1 MMRPGRVAAHRGPAG
16 RLAVVT
22 IVAGR
27 HHHLRAHLAA
37 LARST
42 RAPDLHVVVAMGDPE
57 IAGLVGD
64 GPLARHGVDVVTRE
78 LEVPGD
84 GELPL
89 AAARNMGADEAIS
102 RGCDLLVFLD
112 VDCLVSAEALGR
124 YERAWRRTRG
134 RRRGPVLLSGPVS
147 YLPPL
152 PSGQG
157 TYPTAGLA
165 SLARP
170 HAARPAPRP
179 GRSARA
185 DDLRL
190 FWSLSFAVAAQ
201 QWDDIGGFSTAYRGY
216 GGEDTDFA
224 MRVAATRGVLYWV
237 GGADAFHQHHEV
249 ESPPLRHLASIV
261 RNANHF
267 HERWG
272 WFPME
277 GWLGAFERLGLAERD
292 PVSHRWVVLQ
302 RDESAV
308 VADVLIEHPVD

>member
-1 MMRPGRVAAHRGPAG
+1 MTREA

-27 HHHLRAHLAA
+27 HRHLRAHLAS
-37 LARST
+37 LARSA
-42 RAPDLHVVVAMGDPE
+42 RRPDVHVVVSMGDPE
-57 IAGLVGD
+57 IAGVVAD
-64 GPLARHGVDVVTRE
+64 GPLARHGVDVICRAVD
-78 LEVPGD
+78 VPDD

-89 AAARNMGADEAIS
+89 AAARNLGADEALR

-112 VDCLVSAEALGR
+112 VDCLVSSGALGR

-134 RRRGPVLLSGPVS
+134 RHRGPVLLSGPVS

-152 PSGQG
+152 TPGQH
-157 TYPTAGLA
+157 TYPTGRLA

-179 GRSARA
+179 GRLVRA
-185 DDLRL
+185 ADLRL
-190 FWSLSFAVAAQ
+190 FWSLSFAVAALR
-201 QWDDIGGFSTAYRGY
+201 WDDIGGFATGYRGY

-224 MRVAATRGVLYWV
+224 LRVAATGGVLYWV
-237 GGADAFHQHHEV
+237 GGADAFHQYHEV
-249 ESPPLRHLASIV
+249 ETPPRRHLVSIV

-267 HERWG
+267 QERWG

-277 GWLGAFERLGLAERD
+277 GWLRAFERLGLAKHD
-292 PVSHRWVVLQ
+292 PVSHRWVVLD
-302 RDESAV
+302 RDETAV
-308 VADVLIEHPVD
+308 VADVLVEHPVE